1 MATGS
6 YEGGGIGGKIRRRP
20 LRAAAAA
27 TPYDRP
33 SAAAAAA
40 RGVKGASEAG
50 RTSGWL
56 SKLVDPASRL
66 IAGSASKLFSSVF
79 RKQFPALPPFGLVA
93 VNYIQFVDQQDVQMY
108 DLYLHSNC
116 GNVQSR
122 EEVPEVTSVNP
133 SLQTLDNQIGEGNN
147 LTNNSGDKSLSE
159 LEKLLK
165 QKTFTRAE
173 FDHLTELLRS
183 RTIEPDASK
192 LAVNNDKKEELN
204 VSKIELGLGSF
215 RSHGVALN
223 PAAGGTIPKEE
234 SASPAEL
241 AKAYMVSRSSK
252 GSPSNFSMRS
262 HVLLE
267 DKATSSNAVYGTKT
281 PLASVA
287 PRSTLRAPA
296 LPGLNENGYIT
307 PRLHRRSAIYRMS
320 RSPYFKG
327 ASSSNDVYAL
337 PSSSHQTPTKSMY
350 SAGTQVLK
358 RRSSVLD
365 DEIGSVGP
373 IRRIRQKSNMMSPS
387 KDSRTIHHGNLLPSS
402 SGTLENEVIN
412 GSGTIEKPSGVSKLD
427 YTTDFE
433 NKEDKDNRI
442 LDDGIPPI
450 PPQSATMAMKI
461 LKELDKLAPSPK
473 EKSSEIKVAK
483 VESTSKLNL
492 RSSWDMD
499 ATGGSPLSGK
509 QERLKEDDLLNGPL
523 LGIKSTS
530 QVGSAPAFTFVRN
543 ATSNVG
549 EISHSAAV
557 STRGKPGFQM
567 VISEDSS
574 EIDDDSGNA
583 VEAPVNNVVDKTES
597 KTLEQKVESKT
608 SDQKFLNFEAAGT
621 ERPLISAAKSTLS
634 SDFVSSSEAEKKAPA
649 GRGIVNNSTSFTF
662 SVLPA
667 PTNHLEQPP
676 TPTMAAPSPEISARE
691 KEQKAAPIFSFGLKK
706 SPTPALPSTSTSAG
720 VEVGTSSVTETSIFD
735 NLKTEKGDVK
745 RKASESLNVPET
757 AASSAAPSPFSSPS
771 LSNGLLHSSAPKFLF
786 PAAPAAA
793 PSEGPVASVF
803 STSSATSSNLFSSSA
818 APVFPTA
825 PSFGFGSAIS
835 IGSQI
840 SAQPSEK
847 FSDTANVTTVG
858 ATPVVS
864 NSSLPEP
871 VTSSA
876 LSSSSISSSPL
887 ATTSA
892 FSSTGSLS
900 DSKPSNLF
908 SSSSVAQSSSAPSLP
923 FTATGNSIV
932 GFSTSAQSAGLSS
945 SVATSS
951 SQTGF
956 TFGSIAGAA
965 FGTQSTQTGS
975 STQQLSQS
983 APSQSSS
990 QAGLNFGNK
999 AGADLGTQPAQSGSI
1014 TQQPS
1019 QSSSSHFS
1027 SFTSSAPTFTFGS
1040 SQTSLGDSQ
1049 FGSTATASKPS
1060 SASSGFSFSATT
1072 AAPSGSSF
1080 MVSKPFSSGP
1090 GFCFA
1095 SSSSP
1100 SSSSSTSSSIPV
1112 SSTLFSSSS
1121 TPSTPSTFNTTFGST
1136 SSASTGF
1143 TFGQPASS
1151 SSTSSFPFG
1160 LPASSSSTSPFV
1172 FGQPSSSPS
1181 TSPFAFN
1188 TQTGPA
1194 FSFTSASATANSS
1207 PARPLFGTPSPVTGF
1222 FSGSPGNN
1230 DQMNVEDSMTDDTT
1244 APSAA
1249 VSMVPT
1255 FGQPTGA
1262 PAAPVF
1268 SASPIPSG
1276 GAPIFQ
1282 FGGNQQNSLPQNPSP
1297 FQPGGNLEFQ
1307 GGSSFSLGSGGGD
1320 KSGRRIVKINRNKL
1334 RKK

>member
-1 MATGS
+1 MRVRGETDRFRLRSAG
-6 YEGGGIGGKIRRRP
+6 EKKKEREKRRGKRKRKEKKWDRGKIRRRP

-79 RKQFPALPPFGLVA
+79 RKQFPALPPPETG
-93 VNYIQFVDQQDVQMY
+93 
-108 DLYLHSNC
+108 

-147 LTNNSGDKSLSE
+147 LTNNSGDKSL
-159 LEKLLK
+159 
-165 QKTFTRAE
+165 AE

-1244 APSAA
+1244 AH
-1249 VSMVPT
+1249 
-1255 FGQPTGA
+1255 
-1262 PAAPVF
+1262 
-1268 SASPIPSG
+1268 
-1276 GAPIFQ
+1276 
-1282 FGGNQQNSLPQNPSP
+1282 LPQSLWSQHSGSLLVHLPLRFSVLHQSRQVELPFSNLVATNRILFLKTLLPS
-1297 FQPGGNLEFQ
+1297 NLVV
-1307 GGSSFSLGSGGGD
+1307 
-1320 KSGRRIVKINRNKL
+1320 I
-1334 RKK
+1334 